1 MPPRRNTR
9 ANSSTDQEGQQNTP
23 PMGHLDPV
31 VIKILNTLT
40 QQTTALAQQQQQ
52 IQQQQHQQQQHQQ
65 QQHQQVLPV
74 VTFKSFQEAKPLEFK
89 GSADPVEAK
98 AWLKEMEKAFTLI
111 EVTGEK
117 KTEYASY
124 FLKNEASYW
133 WETSKALEP
142 EGLITWE
149 RFTELFLE
157 KYFPDFMRDQ
167 MELKFLELKQ
177 GSMTVSQYETKFTE
191 LSMFVLTYVDTE
203 KKKAKRFQQGL
214 RSWIRSKLAVL
225 ELDTY
230 AAVVQKAMIAEG
242 ESDSYMRERE

>member
-9 ANSSTDQEGQQNTP
+9 SNGSADQE
-23 PMGHLDPV
+23 
-31 VIKILNTLT
+31 
-40 QQTTALAQQQQQ
+40 AQQQQQ
-52 IQQQQHQQQQHQQ
+52 SQQQLLQQQHQQHQQ
-65 QQHQQVLPV
+65 PHQQVVPV
-74 VTFKSFQEAKPLEFK
+74 VTFKSFQAAKPPEFQ

-149 RFTELFLE
+149 RFT
-157 KYFPDFMRDQ
+157 
-167 MELKFLELKQ
+167 
-177 GSMTVSQYETKFTE
+177 
-191 LSMFVLTYVDTE
+191 
-203 KKKAKRFQQGL
+203 
-214 RSWIRSKLAVL
+214 
-225 ELDTY
+225 
-230 AAVVQKAMIAEG
+230 
-242 ESDSYMRERE
+242 